1 MLHFGPHVL
10 GFLGW
15 QQVAAKPPKNWHAL
29 MTEVEVVFGISSEQL
44 EERFFALE
52 KRRDESSAQFVL
64 RVEMERRMLA
74 MDR

>member
-15 QQVAAKPPKNWHAL
+15 QQVAAKQPKNWHTL
-29 MTEVEVVFGISSEQL
+29 MKEVKVVFGISREQL

-52 KRRDESSAQFVL
+52 KRRDESSAQFVKTL
-64 RVEMERRMLA
+64 DQNVR
-74 MDR
+74 

>member
-15 QQVAAKPPKNWHAL
+15 QQVAAKQPKNWHAL
-29 MTEVEVVFGISSEQL
+29 MKEVEVVFGMSREQL

-52 KRRDESSAQFVL
+52 KHRDESSAQFVKTL
-64 RVEMERRMLA
+64 DQNVR
-74 MDR
+74 